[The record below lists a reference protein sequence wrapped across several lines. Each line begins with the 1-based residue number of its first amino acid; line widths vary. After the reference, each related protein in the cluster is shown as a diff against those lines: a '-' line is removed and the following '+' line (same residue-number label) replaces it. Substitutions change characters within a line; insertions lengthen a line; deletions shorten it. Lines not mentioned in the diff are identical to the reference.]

1 MTAATVTRLRS
12 LHVPGDPL
20 ILPNAWDAAS
30 AKAVVKAGFPVV
42 ATGSAAVAEVL
53 GYADHHGTSA
63 EEMFAAIARMA
74 RVVEVPVTADIE
86 GGYGLPATELAD
98 RLTMAGVAG
107 FNIEDTDHPGT
118 GLVATA
124 VQAKR
129 VAALRAATDLVINA
143 RVDSFIGAE
152 DQRAVLPDAI
162 SRARAYLD
170 AGADCVY
177 PILLKDQEVL
187 GEFVEAVHPA
197 AVNAVYMPGGLSLEV
212 LRAANVARVSFGPG
226 LFRLSQCQF
235 DKTLT
240 ELAEGTT
247 PY

>member
-1 MTAATVTRLRS
+1 MTAATVARLRS

-30 AKAVVKAGFPVV
+30 ARAVVKAGFPVV

-98 RLTMAGVAG
+98 RLAVAGVAG

-162 SRARAYLD
+162 GRARAYLD

-187 GEFVEAVHPA
+187 GEFVEAVRPA

-212 LRAANVARVSFGPG
+212 LRAADVARVSFGPG